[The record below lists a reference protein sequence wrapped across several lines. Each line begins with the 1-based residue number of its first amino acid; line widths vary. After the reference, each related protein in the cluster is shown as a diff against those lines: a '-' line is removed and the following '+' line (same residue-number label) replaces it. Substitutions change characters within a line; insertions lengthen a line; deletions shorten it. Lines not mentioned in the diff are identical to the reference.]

1 MLFLFNLYYISAGLS
16 LSIKNTES
24 KSFFFLLLFFLSVTG
39 LLLWKKESFY
49 FIAEVKS
56 PDHR

>member
-1 MLFLFNLYYISAGLS
+1 MLFLFNLYYIYAGLS

-24 KSFFFLLLFFLSVTG
+24 KSFFFFFFKSVTG

-49 FIAEVKS
+49 FIAELKS